1 MSKRSKQN
9 VEYWTNRTN
18 KLIVLDPKYK
28 KVKYIYDALKLLLQE
43 KYPHIKEHD
52 NIQFLKDIIYL
63 DRKLRLYR
71 EGEEDEL
78 KDELEQEYIS
88 NNLQ

>member
-1 MSKRSKQN
+1 MRRSKQN
-9 VEYWTNRTN
+9 IEYWTTRTN
-18 KLIVLDPKYK
+18 KLILLDPKYK

-43 KYPHIKEHD
+43 KYPRIKEND
-52 NIQFLKDIIYL
+52 NIQFLKDIVYL

-78 KDELEQEYIS
+78 KGLLEEEYI
-88 NNLQ
+88 NENLQ